1 MGVQRLELLGLGQ
14 LADHL
19 RCRLERVLALGEQLD
34 EAGPALEELSELFEA
49 QLPRYV
55 VHE

>member
-1 MGVQRLELLGLGQ
+1 VGVEGLELLCLAQ
-14 LADHL
+14 LPDHL
-19 RCRLERVLALGEQLD
+19 RCRLERVLPLGEHLD
-34 EAGPALEELSELFEA
+34 EAGPPLEELRELLDA